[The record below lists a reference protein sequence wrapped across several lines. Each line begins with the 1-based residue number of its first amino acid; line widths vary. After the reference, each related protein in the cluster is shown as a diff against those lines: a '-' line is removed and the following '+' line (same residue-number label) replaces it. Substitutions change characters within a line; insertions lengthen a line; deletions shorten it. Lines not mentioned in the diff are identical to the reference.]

1 MKFTEVMQHYCASCT
16 CNFFLLKVK
25 LCQLLFFTV
34 LCTYFLVHSAKGVSH
49 GISTILLV
57 KG

>member
-1 MKFTEVMQHYCASCT
+1 MKSQKLCTHYCASCT
-16 CNFFLLKVK
+16 CKK
-25 LCQLLFFTV
+25 ILCESETVLLFFTV
-34 LCTYFLVHSAKGVSH
+34 LCMYFLVHSAKSVSH